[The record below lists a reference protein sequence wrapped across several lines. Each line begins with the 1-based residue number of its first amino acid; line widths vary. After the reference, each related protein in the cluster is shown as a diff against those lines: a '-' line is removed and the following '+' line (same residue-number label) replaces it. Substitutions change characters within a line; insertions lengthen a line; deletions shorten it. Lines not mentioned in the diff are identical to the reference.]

1 MNITTHK
8 YCGFHAEVL
17 NIWQLIIVMSDS
29 DWSSY
34 YKNTTAD
41 VSILNHTCKHC
52 INSSKTESFLILI
65 RAISYIITGFKLY
78 VALDILSLMTF
89 NLFQDKKLKYF
100 DHTHTSQSNEA
111 RIRVPFAPKP
121 RKFYTLKRRS
131 AFPSELN
138 ILLNLEEISQLLLSE
153 TSETCM
159 CKNMN
164 IKLLPRIINPE

>member
-1 MNITTHK
+1 
-8 YCGFHAEVL
+8 
-17 NIWQLIIVMSDS
+17 
-29 DWSSY
+29 
-34 YKNTTAD
+34 
-41 VSILNHTCKHC
+41 
-52 INSSKTESFLILI
+52 
-65 RAISYIITGFKLY
+65 
-78 VALDILSLMTF
+78 MTF

-164 IKLLPRIINPE
+164 IKLLPRIINPEKEKIKIKNGTTDFLFSQEKKHTPSHSERIRQSHMAATDRLLYQMYAHNKCMYTQSHTHTQKHVFVCEKKQYF